1 MPRREQIATQC
12 FSNSI
17 IKFVAFV
24 LLQGKPVK
32 IQLLR
37 CTQLFSGEV
46 QRLNKVCESNRI
58 LQVSAYSGRN
68 KTTSKNKDNKNTRLF
83 SQFEYFL
90 NVFTYAVTE
99 RTSVAISLFEFIA
112 SCHIKIVNIYC
123 NIYRDYSDSRMTVLL
138 NSTEWQERIARVV
151 NIGSTNEN
159 SAITEKREKVS
170 SSR

>member
-1 MPRREQIATQC
+1 M
-12 FSNSI
+12 
-17 IKFVAFV
+17 
-24 LLQGKPVK
+24 
-32 IQLLR
+32 
-37 CTQLFSGEV
+37 
-46 QRLNKVCESNRI
+46 
-58 LQVSAYSGRN
+58 
-68 KTTSKNKDNKNTRLF
+68 
-83 SQFEYFL
+83 
-90 NVFTYAVTE
+90 
-99 RTSVAISLFEFIA
+99 AISLFEFIA